1 MVEGEPAGAEGLP
14 EGGLALSLMDGL
26 ADVCVDA
33 PVDGA
38 AERLPEGLAAASP
51 SDDELHAAMTT
62 IPAIIHPTAHHR
74 IPAPPSRCYRHQHA
88 RSRH

>member
-1 MVEGEPAGAEGLP
+1 MVEGEPAGADGLP

-33 PVDGA
+33 PVDGS

-51 SDDELHAAMTT
+51 SDDEPHAAM
-62 IPAIIHPTAHHR
+62 AIIHPTAHHR